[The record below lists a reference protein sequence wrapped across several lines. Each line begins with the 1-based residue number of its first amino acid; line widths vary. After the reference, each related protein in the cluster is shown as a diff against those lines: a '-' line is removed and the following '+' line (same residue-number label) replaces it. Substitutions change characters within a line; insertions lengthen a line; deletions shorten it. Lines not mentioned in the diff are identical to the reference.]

1 MNIPDN
7 HSKTYTVSAI
17 LKVGP
22 YIYSEFFRLTLDE
35 IKDKFESWN
44 RNNHQ
49 IIRVSLTFDDD
60 DSNEP
65 EYFRVKDYN
74 DLCWVIEHKDDTL
87 FKYFKE
93 YRQRD

>member
-1 MNIPDN
+1 MKNKN
-7 HSKTYTVSAI
+7 NNTQTYTVSAI

-35 IKDKFESWN
+35 IKDKLDSWD

-49 IIRVSLTFDDD
+49 IIRISLTFDDD
-60 DSNEP
+60 DDKEAT
-65 EYFRVKDYN
+65 YLRVKDYN
-74 DLCWVIEHKDDTL
+74 DLCWVIEHKDDAL

-93 YRQRD
+93 YRLKD